1 MDKIC
6 DGTIDVESI
15 DKIVLSDGSTVISQG
30 LHLVFTD
37 ATHNRKTVSVGS
49 DILDDNKAFGELLS
63 KNGIIINKNGTTGV
77 TTIKSEDGTVKVDT
91 TELPN
96 GVQYDLSVNTD
107 IIATK
112 ESVANKKD
120 RQNELTFD
128 GSATKTVKK
137 ITQDANGVINVEFED
152 VDLKDHIKSE
162 YPIEIKSS
170 ASGTYVTLTL
180 DGKVL
185 FVAEY
190 GKTTYAE
197 LRKHIERKDIL
208 ILNVNGTDYCTNYN
222 ISDSFI
228 EFYNNVI
235 DNCVNTTKRYV
246 LNSNNVWIYTTDTAS
261 KMQLNSGS
269 VSVGEDGTINIGS
282 SNKVTISS
290 PSLNIGTGSLEGN
303 LPTLVYK
310 DIVKNIN
317 SNIPLVLFGTNK
329 SDKLQ
334 TNSSIPDYSG
344 MTTFFAGYEPSMGSI
359 IDYVNNNVS
368 KLKVLMKNDV
378 TYDIINTMYSASPY
392 LPILNDGTQYYYPH
406 YAAPGYGFSWFNF
419 SFMGKDQKMSTIYY
433 YFLSPDNTWSQ
444 SYMMIPSEGY
454 DNTDITTIVSSQ
466 KVIAVL
472 KTETIDIEV

>member
-1 MDKIC
+1 MPNKFYSLPKSVFEHYHAKLKDW
-6 DGTIDVESI
+6 VRA
-15 DKIVLSDGSTVISQG
+15 VL
-30 LHLVFTD
+30 
-37 ATHNRKTVSVGS
+37 
-49 DILDDNKAFGELLS
+49 
-63 KNGIIINKNGTTGV
+63 
-77 TTIKSEDGTVKVDT
+77 
-91 TELPN
+91 P
-96 GVQYDLSVNTD
+96 
-107 IIATK
+107 
-112 ESVANKKD
+112 
-120 RQNELTFD
+120 
-128 GSATKTVKK
+128 TKTS
-137 ITQDANGVINVEFED
+137 
-152 VDLKDHIKSE
+152 DLTNDSIKSE

-208 ILNVNGTDYCTNYN
+208 ILNINGTDYCTNYN
-222 ISDSFI
+222 IGDSFI

-235 DNCVNTTKRYV
+235 VNCVNTTERYI
-246 LNSNNVWIYTTDTAS
+246 LNSNNAWIYTTDTANTIRS
-261 KMQLNSGS
+261 NSGS

-282 SNKVTISS
+282 SKKVSINSPAVNIST
-290 PSLNIGTGSLEGN
+290 GTLEGN

-310 DIVKNIN
+310 DIVKNVN
-317 SNIPLVLFGTNK
+317 SNVPEVLFGTNV
-329 SDKLQ
+329 SDHIQ
-334 TNSSIPDYSG
+334 TASSIPNMSG
-344 MTTFFAGYEPSMGSI
+344 MITFFAGYDPSMGPI

-378 TYDIINTMYSASPY
+378 TYDSILSMFNASPY
-392 LPILNDGTQYYYPH
+392 LPILNAGSQYYYPH

-419 SFMGKDQKMSTIYY
+419 TFMGKDQKMSTIYY

>member
-1 MDKIC
+1 MPNKFYSLPKSVFEHYHAKIKDWVRAVLPTKTSDLDNDSDFLDQLALAGIIAVTFSASSTYKVGDYVLYNHTLYRCKTAITTAGAWDASKWDAAKTQDIFKGSAPGLVPAAESVDADKVLKG
-6 DGTIDVESI
+6 DGTW
-15 DKIVLSDGSTVISQG
+15 
-30 LHLVFTD
+30 
-37 ATHNRKTVSVGS
+37 
-49 DILDDNKAFGELLS
+49 
-63 KNGIIINKNGTTGV
+63 GV
-77 TTIKSEDGTVKVDT
+77 V
-91 TELPN
+91 
-96 GVQYDLSVNTD
+96 
-107 IIATK
+107 
-112 ESVANKKD
+112 
-120 RQNELTFD
+120 R
-128 GSATKTVKK
+128 
-137 ITQDANGVINVEFED
+137 
-152 VDLKDHIKSE
+152 
-162 YPIEIKSS
+162 
-170 ASGTYVTLTL
+170 
-180 DGKVL
+180 

-235 DNCVNTTKRYV
+235 VNCVNTTKRYV

-344 MTTFFAGYEPSMGSI
+344 MTTFFTGYDTSMGPI
-359 IDYVNNNVS
+359 INYVNNNVS

-378 TYDIINTMYSASPY
+378 TYDSILSMFNASPY
-392 LPILNDGTQYYYPH
+392 LPILNDGSQYYYPH

-419 SFMGKDQKMSTIYY
+419 SFMGKDQKNSAIYY

-444 SYMMIPSEGY
+444 SSMMIPSEGH

-466 KVIAVL
+466 KVVAVL